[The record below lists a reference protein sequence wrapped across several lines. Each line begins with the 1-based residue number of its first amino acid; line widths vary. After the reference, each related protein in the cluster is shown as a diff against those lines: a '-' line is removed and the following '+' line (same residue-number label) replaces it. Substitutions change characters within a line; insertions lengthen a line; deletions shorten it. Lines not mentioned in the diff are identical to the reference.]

1 MSACTEGVNLIAM
14 ILAAGRGERLRPL
27 TDEIPKALVEING
40 ESLLERHLRLMAEA
54 GVTTVVINLGWL
66 GEQIVERVG
75 SGSKVG
81 LQIIYSPEYDNVL
94 DTGGGIH
101 RALPLLG
108 KDPFWVVN
116 ADTYTDFRLQ
126 DLKLEDNMLGHLIL
140 VPTPKHRDAGDFDLV
155 DGLVSNNGNRPLT
168 YSGIALYRAEFLAGQ
183 DAGRFSLV
191 PLMREA
197 ADSGRLSGSLYEGT
211 WDDVGTPERLA
222 RLNQK

>member
-1 MSACTEGVNLIAM
+1 M

-27 TDEIPKALVEING
+27 TDEVPKALVEVNG
-40 ESLLERHLRLMAEA
+40 VSLLERNLSAMAEA

-75 SGSKVG
+75 SGSKFG
-81 LQIIYSPEYDNVL
+81 LQVVYSPEHDDVL

-108 KDPFWVVN
+108 KEPFWVVN
-116 ADTYTDFRLQ
+116 ADTLTELRLP
-126 DLKLEDNMLGHLIL
+126 DRKLQDNMLGHLIL
-140 VPTPKHRDAGDFDLV
+140 VPTPEHKQFGDFDLV
-155 DGLVSNNGNRPLT
+155 NGMVSNGGDRPLT
-168 YSGIALYRAEFLAGQ
+168 YSGIGLYRPEFLAGQ
-183 DAGRFSLV
+183 EAGHFSLV

-197 ADSGRLSGSLYEGT
+197 ADSGRLSGTLYEGL
-211 WDDVGTPERLA
+211 WEDIGTPERLA